1 MLAVGQTGPSAW
13 GSFTGRGGQEAAGL
27 AAVQGGA
34 NEVAAD
40 EYVCCQKPK
49 CLKIKK
55 KICYSRKDL
64 KNRVKFVISR
74 VRYKNVTSSL

>member
-55 KICYSRKDL
+55 KSVTVERTSKIGLNLLYRES
-64 KNRVKFVISR
+64 VI
-74 VRYKNVTSSL
+74 KM